1 MQELWPFTVYSD
13 SMPVF
18 FSNRYRIEEKE
29 EKKVFVLMDQVL
41 MRLQPLLE
49 SFRAVLLT
57 HTQALWSLERPLKIQ

>member
-1 MQELWPFTVYSD
+1 
-13 SMPVF
+13 MPVF
-18 FSNRYRIEEKE
+18 FSNRYGIEEKE

-57 HTQALWSLERPLKIQ
+57 HTQAL